1 MSAPN
6 CNDCGLR
13 SVACRLRCDLLDVL
27 SGLVSHLRGY
37 AASVVERLGA
47 EGSPTA
53 RPHLVATAAAQL
65 SDALASNQL
74 VTFRWY
80 AQQYGVPA
88 EEAKATLQEFVD
100 ANDSAHAVYLL
111 AGSVKGDNRCA

>member
-1 MSAPN
+1 MSTEAAGRAAGRATATVAGTPSSQLAP
-6 CNDCGLR
+6 LR
-13 SVACRLRCDLLDVL
+13 QDRIRSD
-27 SGLVSHLRGY
+27 

>member
-1 MSAPN
+1 MS
-6 CNDCGLR
+6 
-13 SVACRLRCDLLDVL
+13 
-27 SGLVSHLRGY
+27 
-37 AASVVERLGA
+37 
-47 EGSPTA
+47 
-53 RPHLVATAAAQL
+53 AAQL

-100 ANDSAHAVYLL
+100 ANDAVHAVYLL
-111 AGSVKGDNRCA
+111 AGSVKGGNGCAWPACARRAPHAPRLPRRAPTPPRSR

>member
-1 MSAPN
+1 MPM
-6 CNDCGLR
+6 
-13 SVACRLRCDLLDVL
+13 
-27 SGLVSHLRGY
+27 
-37 AASVVERLGA
+37 
-47 EGSPTA
+47 
-53 RPHLVATAAAQL
+53 AAAQL

-100 ANDSAHAVYLL
+100 TNDAAHAVYLL
-111 AGSVKGDNRCA
+111 TGSVKGGNGCAWPACVAPPTRRASRAAPRRRRASRRPQGAVQARRGGPA

>member
-1 MSAPN
+1 M
-6 CNDCGLR
+6 
-13 SVACRLRCDLLDVL
+13 
-27 SGLVSHLRGY
+27 
-37 AASVVERLGA
+37 
-47 EGSPTA
+47 
-53 RPHLVATAAAQL
+53 AAAQL

-88 EEAKATLQEFVD
+88 EEAKAALQEFVD

-111 AGSVKGDNRCA
+111 AGSVKGDNRCAWPACVRRASRALRLSRRAPTP